1 MGSNPVPCELYG
13 ISVRKLDGI
22 SMGALFD
29 MYGICVQLVGP
40 HE

>member
-13 ISVRKLDGI
+13 ISKEAGWNV
-22 SMGALFD
+22 GALLD